1 MAILVCGTPQ
11 RERAAVAPVGMEHCL
26 GKAMPVLPPPN
37 VPTILWL
44 GGAVPEETQTPLFPS
59 SHSLYIPAVGLSV
72 HGGAHPRV
80 LLDLNT

>member
-1 MAILVCGTPQ
+1 MAILVCGTT
-11 RERAAVAPVGMEHCL
+11 EGASSSGSCWHGALCL

-44 GGAVPEETQTPLFPS
+44 GGVVPEETQTPLFPS

-80 LLDLNT
+80 LLDLST